1 MNLGKE
7 VIFLIKIINTEPK
20 VLGSYDNG
28 NYKVTIYE
36 NGTKIRE
43 TFDENATEFLPL
55 KPECMDVKI
64 TNCCDRNCKMCH
76 EDSKIDGE
84 HGEILTAKF
93 WETLHPYTEIALGGG
108 NPLSHPDLVALLLK
122 LKGLNLIPNMTVNQY
137 HFMENKEFIRFL
149 CNEKL
154 IYGLGVSLTDAN
166 DAFIKE
172 IQKFP
177 NAVIHIINGI
187 VTMDELQKLA
197 NKNLKVLILGYK
209 TFRRG
214 KEYYQNSANKV
225 EKLKQMLFN
234 YLPEMIK
241 QFNVVSFDNLALEQL
256 NVRRLLTDDE
266 WNTFYMGND
275 GNYTMY
281 IDLVKQNFAL
291 SSVSTERFELLDD
304 IQPMFAKVREVS
316 GLKK

>member
-84 HGEILTAKF
+84 HGEILAAKF

-214 KEYYQNSANKV
+214 KEYYQNSGNKV

-291 SSVSTERFELLDD
+291 SSVSTERFELLDN